1 MKVMTQSS
9 INDILLYI
17 NDNIEI
23 KKYIKSVVPD
33 QYVDDMKS
41 HLILEISKVK
51 INKLDSMKQNNKLKY
66 LAFRIVKNQMDP
78 KCGNCFYKLMIK
90 GSNDLEFKEE
100 LLDIKLIEKD
110 NRLDKLEDILRGMK
124 PWKVYLFNLYYIEN
138 MNFREISELVDMNI
152 KTVQSWVYEVRN
164 EVKNKLNKK

>member
-1 MKVMTQSS
+1 MTQSS
-9 INDILLYI
+9 LNDILLYI
-17 NDNIEI
+17 NDNIEV

-41 HLILEISKVK
+41 HLLLEMTKVK
-51 INKLDSMKQNNKLKY
+51 IDKLNSMIQSNKLKY

-78 KCGNCFYKLMIK
+78 KCGNCFYKLMVK
-90 GSNDLEFKEE
+90 GSNDIELKEE
-100 LLDIKLIEKD
+100 FLNIKPVERD

-124 PWKVYLFNLYYIEN
+124 PWKVHLFNLYYVEN
-138 MNFREISELVDMNI
+138 MNFREISELVGMNI
-152 KTVQSWVYEVRN
+152 KTVQSWVYEIRN